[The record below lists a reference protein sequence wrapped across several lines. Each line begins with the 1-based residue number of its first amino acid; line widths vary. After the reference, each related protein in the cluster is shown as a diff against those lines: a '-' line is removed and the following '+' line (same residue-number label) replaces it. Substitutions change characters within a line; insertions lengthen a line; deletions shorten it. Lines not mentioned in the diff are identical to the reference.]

1 MQRTLSMEEVMKRL
15 ISLLVLLLL
24 ATPATAIER
33 SPDNRG
39 HIDRDGRAHASS
51 DRDRDLSGKR
61 EGGRAGD
68 RERSKGKNA
77 GQHLRDHSGQRG
89 DRN

>member
-1 MQRTLSMEEVMKRL
+1 MKRL
-15 ISLLVLLLL
+15 IALLVLLLL
-24 ATPATAIER
+24 ASPATAIER

-39 HIDRDGRAHASS
+39 HIDRDGRAQASS

-68 RERSKGKNA
+68 REGSKGRNG
-77 GQHLRDHSGQRG
+77 GQVLRDHSGQRG